1 MGERNG
7 WRTRPTL
14 AALAVL
20 AVAGCTS
27 TASRSDG
34 FDSSS
39 GDLRPPPAILV
50 VQDVLDAADEACSPE
65 GRDRL
70 YADADTRDPAAAA
83 QWYADQVDSPWQ
95 VLAEEAC
102 YLALVSTQP

>member
-1 MGERNG
+1 MVERNG
-7 WRTRPTL
+7 RRTRPTL
-14 AALAVL
+14 ALLA
-20 AVAGCTS
+20 AFAIAGCAS
-27 TASRSDG
+27 NASRSDDV
-34 FDSSS
+34 DSPS
-39 GDLRPPPAILV
+39 GDQRSPVILNT
-50 VQDVLDAADEACSPE
+50 QDVSDATDEACGPE

-70 YADADTRDPAAAA
+70 YADSDTRDPADAT